1 MNIRLFQNSDT
12 ERAVDIWLEGSLRS
26 HPFIDSGYWEAQ
38 KEAMASLYLPSS
50 TTFVLEHEDE
60 DNDTIIGF
68 VSLIEQYIAA
78 LFIDVNAQ
86 NRGYGGRLLDHIKK
100 ERDSLHLKVYQ
111 KNESATQFYKKNGF
125 YIVEESVD
133 PETSESEYVMK
144 WERES

>member
-12 ERAVDIWLEGSLRS
+12 EKVVDIWLEGSLRA
-26 HPFIDSGYWEAQ
+26 HHFIDSGYWEAQ

-68 VSLIEQYIAA
+68 ISLIEQYIAA

-86 NRGYGGRLLDHIKK
+86 NRGYGGRLLNHVKK
-100 ERDSLHLKVYQ
+100 DRDLLDLKVYQ

-125 YIVEESVD
+125 HIVEETVD
-133 PETSESEYVMK
+133 SATSEPEYVMK